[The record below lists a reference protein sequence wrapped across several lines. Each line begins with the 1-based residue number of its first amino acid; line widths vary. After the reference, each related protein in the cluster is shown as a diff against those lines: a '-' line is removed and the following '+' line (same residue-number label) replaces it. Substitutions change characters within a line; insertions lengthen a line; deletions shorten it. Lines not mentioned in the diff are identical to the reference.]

1 MGIEVGTHSP
11 TASTLP
17 RKPSHHSATVFILW
31 HVTQYHER
39 GCNCSEQAIAL
50 AILRLVEQE
59 KAVVEG
65 AGAAGV
71 AAILE
76 NKLPELKGKR

>member
-1 MGIEVGTHSP
+1 MYQVIIEIIERHYVSEDVC
-11 TASTLP
+11 
-17 RKPSHHSATVFILW
+17 VFVWRADYGLS
-31 HVTQYHER
+31 
-39 GCNCSEQAIAL
+39 CNVLYCFSEQAIAL

-65 AGAAGV
+65 AGAVGV

>member
-1 MGIEVGTHSP
+1 MVECELI
-11 TASTLP
+11 
-17 RKPSHHSATVFILW
+17 R
-31 HVTQYHER
+31 
-39 GCNCSEQAIAL
+39 CSEQAIAL

-65 AGAAGV
+65 AGAVGM
-71 AAILE
+71 AAILD